1 MKPKKPQES
10 DVEKDD
16 SVETVN
22 ITYHLTGDEARS
34 FNQYKKRQFLR
45 NNAEAARKLMLERLA
60 QVEKQQPDLATA

>member
-1 MKPKKPQES
+1 MKSKQNS
-10 DVEKDD
+10 LSGVEQID

-34 FNQYKKRQFLR
+34 FNQYKKRQYLR

-60 QVEKQQPDLATA
+60 QVEQQQPDLATT

>member
-1 MKPKKPQES
+1 MKSKQNSLS
-10 DVEKDD
+10 DVEKDK

-34 FNQYKKRQFLR
+34 FNQYKKRQYLR

-60 QVEKQQPDLATA
+60 QVEQQQPDLATA

>member
-1 MKPKKPQES
+1 MKSKQNSLSGAEQA
-10 DVEKDD
+10 D

-34 FNQYKKRQFLR
+34 FNQYKKRQYLR

-60 QVEKQQPDLATA
+60 QVEQQQPDLATT